1 VLVDHGRAL
10 ALAVAGL
17 VRLAVSAAPAALASA
32 LDAYA
37 LAFASLVLLGGRLGD
52 RLGGAW
58 LLIARLVVLGAASAV
73 GAAEAAAPR

>member
-1 VLVDHGRAL
+1 MLVDHGRAL

-17 VRLAVSAAPAALASA
+17 VRLAVNAAPAALASA
-32 LDAYA
+32 FDAYA

-52 RLGGAW
+52 RRGGAW
-58 LLIARLVVLGAASAV
+58 LLIARLVLLGGASAV